1 MNPRAVIYCSKHGS
15 TKQIAKMIADKYNL
29 PLINIMHINGYSF
42 QEVPVIFCGWI
53 KKGKIQG
60 LVKAENLFSC
70 IEIVAVGSMPSNES
84 SRLKLKY
91 ENNIDKQ
98 IFTYVQS
105 KPYIEPT
112 LKEKIWISLF
122 ESSLQKRIIRKE
134 IKIEHEYT
142 I

>member
-60 LVKAENLFSC
+60 LFSLVYHFPEGYDLLDRVLVRAHGVIHFLYGGKHGLVELPDRLVQLGFRQPGSC
-70 IEIVAVGSMPSNES
+70 IFWVPWKKFHV
-84 SRLKLKY
+84 R
-91 ENNIDKQ
+91 
-98 IFTYVQS
+98 
-105 KPYIEPT
+105 
-112 LKEKIWISLF
+112 
-122 ESSLQKRIIRKE
+122 
-134 IKIEHEYT
+134 
-142 I
+142 

>member
-1 MNPRAVIYCSKHGS
+1 MD
-15 TKQIAKMIADKYNL
+15 Q
-29 PLINIMHINGYSF
+29 
-42 QEVPVIFCGWI
+42 
-53 KKGKIQG
+53 KGKIQG

-112 LKEKIWISLF
+112 LKEKYGSHYLNLLCRND
-122 ESSLQKRIIRKE
+122 SSERKSR
-134 IKIEHEYT
+134 
-142 I
+142 

>member
-1 MNPRAVIYCSKHGS
+1 MDQQNKF
-15 TKQIAKMIADKYNL
+15 AKMIADKYNL

-122 ESSLQKRIIRKE
+122 EPSLQKRFIRKE

>member
-29 PLINIMHINGYSF
+29 PLINITHINGYSF

-105 KPYIEPT
+105 T

-122 ESSLQKRIIRKE
+122 EPSLQKRIIRKE

>member
-70 IEIVAVGSMPSNES
+70 IETVSYTH
-84 SRLKLKY
+84 LTL
-91 ENNIDKQ
+91 
-98 IFTYVQS
+98 
-105 KPYIEPT
+105 PT
-112 LKEKIWISLF
+112 ILLV
-122 ESSLQKRIIRKE
+122 
-134 IKIEHEYT
+134 
-142 I
+142 

>member
-1 MNPRAVIYCSKHGS
+1 MNPRAVIYCSKHG
-15 TKQIAKMIADKYNL
+15 
-29 PLINIMHINGYSF
+29 LINIMHINGYSF

-122 ESSLQKRIIRKE
+122 EPTLQKRFIRKE

>member
-91 ENNIDKQ
+91 ENNIAGRIGRKVDD
-98 IFTYVQS
+98 
-105 KPYIEPT
+105 
-112 LKEKIWISLF
+112 LKWAGARSGCTQLRSRCVRVPE
-122 ESSLQKRIIRKE
+122 
-134 IKIEHEYT
+134 
-142 I
+142 

>member
-1 MNPRAVIYCSKHGS
+1 MFKHGS

-112 LKEKIWISLF
+112 LKERIWISLF
-122 ESSLQKRIIRKE
+122 EPTLQKRFIRKE